1 MQYKNVGHV
10 ASVNISGYVVALSI
24 EFSFLVTFTNNCI
37 AFIFVDFQ
45 VKNLLSVSADDEVP
59 IKSVTIRKIPR

>member
-1 MQYKNVGHV
+1 M
-10 ASVNISGYVVALSI
+10 
-24 EFSFLVTFTNNCI
+24 
-37 AFIFVDFQ
+37 DFQ